1 MVEALPSRT
10 FAVVFIA
17 VSPCAAAMP
26 AKIRRSRCR
35 RPLETPM
42 LWHLKRMEG
51 AGLFRP
57 RAVLCGRLS
66 QEKEVHFCR
75 SLVPRRK
82 HRCHRTRVD
91 MTGAFLKNGGR
102 ACKPDSVRR
111 ANGNACTLRRSFL

>member
-1 MVEALPSRT
+1 
-10 FAVVFIA
+10 
-17 VSPCAAAMP
+17 
-26 AKIRRSRCR
+26 
-35 RPLETPM
+35 M

-82 HRCHRTRVD
+82 HRCHRIRVD

-102 ACKPDSVRR
+102 ACKPDSIMQKFGKFPKVSK
-111 ANGNACTLRRSFL
+111 LRITICHYMVYQIIC